1 MVHDFCWQGIL
12 YQFKEF
18 AKGAVQGFID
28 GMENV
33 RSINIIFIIYLIDY
47 FPLPK
52 IGKRKVTSIL

>member
-33 RSINIIFIIYLIDY
+33 RSINVIFIIYLIDY

-52 IGKRKVTSIL
+52 S